1 MKTSESRT
9 LEYRK
14 AIVDSD
20 FLSQIIDLLNTSGL
34 TDIQIAIS
42 TENKSYESDDLK
54 EIMQDIDSKGL
65 KITSINIHGSEE
77 WNSSIHGYEA
87 KEPKKRKNV
96 SMISYPPSLHF
107 SIIGDEEFWVEGIK
121 SAIENIVKEETL
133 EENMDED
140 YRNPMKTSESR
151 SLDYKSAIVDSDF
164 LTRLIKLLNTSG
176 LTDIQIR
183 MSTENKSYEGDDIK
197 EILQDI
203 DSKGLKITSIN
214 IYGSEEWDSSIHGYK
229 AREPKERKNV
239 SMVSYPPSLHFG
251 ISGDEEFWVEGIK
264 SAIENIIN
272 QGTWKEK
279 IGESKWLYVGLYA
292 VSILG
297 GFSLA
302 MAALNKSRS
311 WAIAGIVLVLLWFAY
326 IIFTLLVAKR
336 NILMLATSYKETRA
350 ETLFTLKEKK
360 QEIIKVIVAIV
371 AAITGGIIW
380 ALISSLFSHGGK

>member
-1 MKTSESRT
+1 
-9 LEYRK
+9 
-14 AIVDSD
+14 
-20 FLSQIIDLLNTSGL
+20 
-34 TDIQIAIS
+34 
-42 TENKSYESDDLK
+42 
-54 EIMQDIDSKGL
+54 
-65 KITSINIHGSEE
+65 
-77 WNSSIHGYEA
+77 
-87 KEPKKRKNV
+87 
-96 SMISYPPSLHF
+96 
-107 SIIGDEEFWVEGIK
+107 
-121 SAIENIVKEETL
+121 
-133 EENMDED
+133 
-140 YRNPMKTSESR
+140 
-151 SLDYKSAIVDSDF
+151 
-164 LTRLIKLLNTSG
+164 
-176 LTDIQIR
+176 
-183 MSTENKSYEGDDIK
+183 
-197 EILQDI
+197 
-203 DSKGLKITSIN
+203 
-214 IYGSEEWDSSIHGYK
+214 
-229 AREPKERKNV
+229 
-239 SMVSYPPSLHFG
+239 MVSYPPSLHFG